1 MEKYEALELQVIS
14 FEVDDVL
21 AQAGRVGGS
30 GQGVIDPGNIPAPIP

>member
-21 AQAGRVGGS
+21 DTATGAAARGS
-30 GQGVIDPGNIPAPIP
+30 GQGRV